1 MADCPICTEPFT
13 EATRKVV
20 KCPYCQY
27 DCCTKCLKTYIL
39 SNVSNPNCMNCH
51 VEFNREFLDMHLTAN
66 FRTKEYKPHRENIL
80 FEREKSMLTATMP
93 FVEREMD
100 KRRMYANVKVLQERK
115 AEIMRGVAE
124 IEQQISQLYR
134 NWHNEGGDL
143 PPHLLGADA
152 QIERRQFIKACV
164 MEGCR
169 GFLST
174 QWKCGVCDTRV
185 CRECHEPKTDEN
197 DEAHVCKP
205 ENVESAKLI
214 AKETKPCPKC
224 ASAILKVSGCFAR
237 DTVIPM
243 WDGTFKMSQ
252 NIKSGDFVIGD
263 DGTKRVVQDTCTGTD
278 MMYEVSQNDGL
289 TYVVNSKHT
298 MVFKQIIT
306 LQDIEMTIDSYM
318 QLDDNTKLKLYG
330 YKSLCVGSIILTKLT
345 IKPIGVSEYFG
356 WRLDGNKRFILQDF
370 TVVRNCSQMWCTQC
384 HTTFDWNT
392 GREIVTTNVHNPHY
406 FEWVRRNNNGVV
418 PRNPG
423 DNPCGVPGQLPQYTR
438 FHARINRWREDLEII
453 KNVDNLYMAI
463 RHMNDYNIVREA
475 PNVDASAANRDLR
488 IKYLMNN
495 LEEADMKKELQ
506 VREKTTDFA
515 KAKSQVCEML
525 LHVGI
530 ELFNALMEAEDIA
543 SAERICDQIKA
554 IVEHYN
560 EAMQKVH
567 KRFNSKAKGLL
578 LKEKWGLYN

>member
-1 MADCPICTEPFT
+1 MADCPICTEAFT

-39 SNVSNPNCMNCH
+39 SNISNPNCMNCH

-66 FRTKEYKPHRENIL
+66 FRTKDYKLHREKIL

-100 KRRMYANVKVLQERK
+100 KRRMEANVKLLNERK
-115 AEIMRGVAE
+115 AEILKGVRE
-124 IEQQISQLYR
+124 IEIQITKLYTD
-134 NWHNEGGDL
+134 WHNEAGDL
-143 PPHLLGADA
+143 PRHLLGGDA
-152 QIERRQFIKACV
+152 QVERRQFIKACV

-174 QWKCGVCDTRV
+174 QWKCGVCDTKV
-185 CRECHEPKTDEN
+185 CRECHEPKNEEE

-224 ASAILKVSGCFAR
+224 AAAILKVSG
-237 DTVIPM
+237 
-243 WDGTFKMSQ
+243 
-252 NIKSGDFVIGD
+252 
-263 DGTKRVVQDTCTGTD
+263 
-278 MMYEVSQNDGL
+278 
-289 TYVVNSKHT
+289 
-298 MVFKQIIT
+298 
-306 LQDIEMTIDSYM
+306 
-318 QLDDNTKLKLYG
+318 
-330 YKSLCVGSIILTKLT
+330 
-345 IKPIGVSEYFG
+345 
-356 WRLDGNKRFILQDF
+356 
-370 TVVRNCSQMWCTQC
+370 CSQMWCTQC

-392 GREIVTTNVHNPHY
+392 GREVITTNVHNPHY

-423 DNPCGVPGQLPQYTR
+423 DNPCGMPGQLPNYTR
-438 FHARINRWREDLEII
+438 FHDRMRRWRDDLEII
-453 KNVDNLYMAI
+453 TNVDNLYMAI
-463 RHMNDYNIVREA
+463 RHMNDYNIVRVA
-475 PNVDASAANRDLR
+475 PNVDVSVPNRDLR
-488 IKYLMNN
+488 IKYLMNS

-506 VREKTTDFA
+506 KREKTTDFA

-525 LHVGI
+525 LQVGV
-530 ELFNALMEAEDIA
+530 ELFNALMEAPNAKE
-543 SAERICDQIKA
+543 AEKICEQIEA
-554 IVEHYN
+554 IVNHYN

-567 KRFNSKAKGLL
+567 QRFGSKAKGLL